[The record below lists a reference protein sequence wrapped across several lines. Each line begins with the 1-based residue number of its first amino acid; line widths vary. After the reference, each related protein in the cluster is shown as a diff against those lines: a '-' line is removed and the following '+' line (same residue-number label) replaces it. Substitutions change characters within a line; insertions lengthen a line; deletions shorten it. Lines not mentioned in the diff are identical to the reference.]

1 MDETDG
7 RTQEPTASY
16 VNVKFI
22 FGRFVIHGLRLARCA
37 RKGNSGSTKHFF
49 GRSMIEFNLKK
60 LLKSRVPVLK
70 WLPFYTIHDALGDLV
85 AGLTVGLTL
94 IPQAIAY
101 AGLAGLTPQYGLYS
115 AFAGSF
121 VYIVFG
127 TCREVNIG
135 PTALISLL
143 TYTYARGNP
152 EYAVL
157 LCFLSG
163 CVTIIF
169 GILRLGF
176 LVEFVSIPVVSGF
189 TSAASVIIACS
200 QIKSLLGLK
209 IRGESFVE
217 IWKELANNIG
227 QTRIPDLVLSCCC
240 ILVLLTLKKLK
251 DLKVSNEI
259 LKKSIWFLGTG
270 RNALVVILC
279 AVVSYVYE
287 NHGGAPF
294 ILTGHIDAGLP
305 SVGPPSFS
313 RIAGNRTETFV
324 DMCKNLGTGIVVVPL
339 ISIIGNIAI
348 AKAFSRGQFLD
359 ATQEMLTLGL
369 CNVVGSFFHSMPVTG
384 SFSRS
389 AVNNASGVRTPL
401 GGVYTGILVILALS
415 LLTPY
420 FYYIPRATLSSVI
433 ISAVIFMVE
442 VKIIQPIWKCSKR
455 DLIPTFTTF
464 FACLFAGVELG
475 ILIGVTIDLAIL
487 IYFNARPTIYIEYRN
502 TPTSSYTLVRPS
514 AGLLFPA
521 VDYLRIY
528 LIEHLANDHHK
539 LLKTFKNSKVVVLDC
554 KHIDK
559 IDFTAAQGLNM
570 VMRDFK
576 EKNHRLIML
585 RPSKEILRSVQSLC
599 EETIKV
605 VNNDIELMAALKKL
619 STSKRAPT
627 ISTEVIDMSNLKATD
642 GTRDE
647 LTCTKL

>member
-1 MDETDG
+1 MT
-7 RTQEPTASY
+7 
-16 VNVKFI
+16 
-22 FGRFVIHGLRLARCA
+22 GL
-37 RKGNSGSTKHFF
+37 NFQ
-49 GRSMIEFNLKK
+49 K
-60 LLKSRVPVLK
+60 LLKNRIPVLK
-70 WLPFYTIHDALGDLV
+70 WLPLYRPKDALGDLV

-143 TYTYARGNP
+143 TYTYARGIP
-152 EYAVL
+152 EYATL

-163 CVTIIF
+163 CVTIIL
-169 GILRLGF
+169 GVLRLGF

-189 TSAASVIIACS
+189 TSATSLIIACS
-200 QIKSLLGLK
+200 QIKSLLGLR
-209 IRGESFVE
+209 IHGESFVE
-217 IWKELANNIG
+217 IWRELVSNIG
-227 QTRIPDLVLSCCC
+227 RTRIPDLILSCCC

-251 DLKVSNEI
+251 DAKVSNQI

-270 RNALVVILC
+270 RNAIVVVLC
-279 AVVSYVYE
+279 AVISYIYE
-287 NHGGAPF
+287 IRGGAPF
-294 ILTGHIDAGLP
+294 ILTGHIDSGLP
-305 SVGPPSFS
+305 SIEPPPYS
-313 RIAGNRTETFV
+313 RISGNQTETFM
-324 DMCKNLGTGIVVVPL
+324 DICKNLGTGILIVPL
-339 ISIIGNIAI
+339 ISIIGNVAI
-348 AKAFSRGQFLD
+348 AKAFSRGQTLD

-369 CNVVGSFFHSMPVTG
+369 CNIAGSFFHSMPVTG

-401 GGVYTGILVILALS
+401 GGVYTGILVIFALS

-442 VKIIQPIWKCSKR
+442 VKIIRPIWRCSKR
-455 DLIPTFTTF
+455 DLIPTFATF

-475 ILIGVTIDLAIL
+475 ILIGVIIDLAIL

-502 TPTSSYTLVRPS
+502 TPTLTYILVRPS

-521 VDYLRIY
+521 VNYLRIY
-528 LIEHLANDHHK
+528 LIENLANNQHK
-539 LLKTFKNSKVVVLDC
+539 LLKTFKNSKIVVLDC

-559 IDFTAAQGLNM
+559 IDFTAAHGLNT
-570 VMRDFK
+570 VIRDFK

-585 RPSKEILRSVQSLC
+585 RPSKEILQSVQSLS

-605 VNNDIELMAALKKL
+605 ANTDSELVAILKEL
-619 STSKRAPT
+619 STGKRTLELTAE
-627 ISTEVIDMSNLKATD
+627 IIDMTNVKNPSRPKNEHTS
-642 GTRDE
+642 
-647 LTCTKL
+647 TKL

>member
-1 MDETDG
+1 MTG
-7 RTQEPTASY
+7 FS
-16 VNVKFI
+16 F
-22 FGRFVIHGLRLARCA
+22 
-37 RKGNSGSTKHFF
+37 
-49 GRSMIEFNLKK
+49 KK
-60 LLKSRVPVLK
+60 LLKNRIPVLK
-70 WLPFYTIHDALGDLV
+70 WLPLYKTKDALGDLV

-121 VYIVFG
+121 VYIIFG

-143 TYTYARGNP
+143 TYTYARGIP
-152 EYAVL
+152 EYAIL

-163 CVTIIF
+163 SITIVL

-189 TSAASVIIACS
+189 TSAASLIIACS

-209 IRGESFVE
+209 IHGESFIE
-217 IWKELANNIG
+217 IWRELINNVHR
-227 QTRIPDLVLSCCC
+227 TRIPDLILSCCC
-240 ILVLLTLKKLK
+240 VLILLTLKKLK
-251 DLKVSNEI
+251 DANVSSRT
-259 LKKSIWFLGTG
+259 LKKLIWFLGTG

-279 AVVSYVYE
+279 AVASYIFE
-287 NHGGAPF
+287 NRGGAPF
-294 ILTGHIDAGLP
+294 ILTGHIDSGLP
-305 SVGPPSFS
+305 SVDPPSFS
-313 RIAGNRTETFV
+313 RNVGNQTETFV
-324 DMCKNLGTGIVVVPL
+324 DMCKNLGTGIIIVPL
-339 ISIIGNIAI
+339 ISIIGNVAI
-348 AKAFSRGQFLD
+348 AKAFSRGESLD

-389 AVNNASGVRTPL
+389 AVNNTSGVRTPL
-401 GGVYTGILVILALS
+401 GGIYTGILVILALS

-433 ISAVIFMVE
+433 VCAVVFMVE
-442 VKIIQPIWKCSKR
+442 VNILRPIWKCSKR
-455 DLIPTFTTF
+455 DLIPTCTTF

-475 ILIGVTIDLAIL
+475 ILIGVAIDLAIL

-502 TPTSSYTLVRPS
+502 APTLNYILVRPS

-528 LIEHLANDHHK
+528 LLENLANEHHK
-539 LLKTFKNSKVVVLDC
+539 LLKTFKNTKIVVLDC

-559 IDFTAAQGLNM
+559 IDFTAARGLNT
-570 VMRDFK
+570 VMREFK
-576 EKNHRLIML
+576 EKNHCLIML
-585 RPSKEILRSVQSLC
+585 RPSKEILRSVQSLS
-599 EETIKV
+599 EETIHV
-605 VNNDIELMAALKKL
+605 VYTDAELVAILKEF
-619 STSKRAPT
+619 STTKAVKESGA
-627 ISTEVIDMSNLKATD
+627 EVLDMSN
-642 GTRDE
+642 GTTINSTRSE
-647 LTCTKL
+647 LTSTKL

>member
-1 MDETDG
+1 M
-7 RTQEPTASY
+7 
-16 VNVKFI
+16 
-22 FGRFVIHGLRLARCA
+22 L
-37 RKGNSGSTKHFF
+37 
-49 GRSMIEFNLKK
+49 K
-60 LLKSRVPVLK
+60 LLKKRILVGEGGRNFCEMTGFSFEKLLKEKIPILK
-70 WLPFYTIHDALGDLV
+70 WLPLYKTKDALGDLV

-121 VYIVFG
+121 VYIIFG

-143 TYTYARGNP
+143 TYTYARGIP
-152 EYAVL
+152 DYAIL

-163 CVTIIF
+163 CVTIVF

-189 TSAASVIIACS
+189 TSAASLIIACS
-200 QIKSLLGLK
+200 QIKSLLGIK
-209 IRGESFVE
+209 IHGESFVE
-217 IWKELANNIG
+217 IWLELANNIHR
-227 QTRIPDLVLSCCC
+227 TRIPDLILSCCC
-240 ILVLLTLKKLK
+240 ILILLTLKKLK
-251 DLKVSNEI
+251 DIKVSNGI
-259 LKKSIWFLGTG
+259 LRKLIWFVGTG

-279 AVVSYVYE
+279 AVASYIFE
-287 NHGGAPF
+287 NHGEVPF
-294 ILTGHIDAGLP
+294 ALTGHIDAGLP
-305 SVGPPSFS
+305 TIAPPSFS
-313 RIAGNRTETFV
+313 ISVENRTETFV
-324 DMCKNLGTGIVVVPL
+324 EICKNLGSGIVIVPL
-339 ISIIGNIAI
+339 ISIIGNVAI
-348 AKAFSRGQFLD
+348 AKAFSRGQSLD

-401 GGVYTGILVILALS
+401 GGIYTGILVILALS

-433 ISAVIFMVE
+433 VCAVIFMIE
-442 VKIIQPIWKCSKR
+442 IKMIRPLWRCSKR

-475 ILIGVTIDLAIL
+475 ILIGVAIDLAIL
-487 IYFNARPTIYIEYRN
+487 VYFNARPTIYIEYRN
-502 TPTSSYTLVRPS
+502 TSTLSYILVRPS

-528 LIEHLANDHHK
+528 LLENLAKDHQK
-539 LLKTFKNSKVVVLDC
+539 LLKTFKNTKIVVLDC

-559 IDFTAAQGLNM
+559 IDFTAARGLNM

-576 EKNHRLIML
+576 EKNHCLIML
-585 RPSKEILRSVQSLC
+585 QPSKEVLRSIQSLSK
-599 EETIKV
+599 ETIKV
-605 VNNDIELMAALKKL
+605 VNTDTELVTALKELNTTKAI
-619 STSKRAPT
+619 KK
-627 ISTEVIDMSNLKATD
+627 IGTEIIDMSN
-642 GTRDE
+642 GTTTSDMRNE
-647 LTCTKL
+647 LTSTKL

>member
-1 MDETDG
+1 MT
-7 RTQEPTASY
+7 
-16 VNVKFI
+16 
-22 FGRFVIHGLRLARCA
+22 GLNFKR
-37 RKGNSGSTKHFF
+37 
-49 GRSMIEFNLKK
+49 
-60 LLKSRVPVLK
+60 LLKNRVPILK
-70 WLPFYTIHDALGDLV
+70 WLPLYRTNDAFGDLV
-85 AGLTVGLTL
+85 AGFTVGLTL

-121 VYIVFG
+121 VYIIFG

-143 TYTYARGNP
+143 TYTYARGIP
-152 EYAVL
+152 EYAIL

-163 CVTIIF
+163 CVTIVL

-200 QIKSLLGLK
+200 QIKNLLGLK
-209 IRGESFVE
+209 IHGESFIE
-217 IWKELANNIG
+217 IWRVLASSIG
-227 QTRIPDLVLSCCC
+227 QTRIPDLILSSCC
-240 ILVLLTLKKLK
+240 ILTLLTLKKVK

-259 LKKSIWFLGTG
+259 LGKSIWFLGTG

-287 NHGGAPF
+287 GYYGGAPF
-294 ILTGHIDAGLP
+294 ILTGHIDSGLP
-305 SVGPPSFS
+305 SIAPPSFT
-313 RIAGNRTETFV
+313 RTVANQTETFF
-324 DMCKNLGTGIVVVPL
+324 DICKDLGSGIVIVPL
-339 ISIIGNIAI
+339 ISIIGNVAI
-348 AKAFSRGQFLD
+348 AKAFSRGQSLD

-369 CNVVGSFFHSMPVTG
+369 CNIVGSFFQSMPVTG

-401 GGVYTGILVILALS
+401 GGIYTGVLVVLALS

-433 ISAVIFMVE
+433 VCAVIFMVE
-442 VKIIQPIWKCSKR
+442 VQILRPIWKCSKR
-455 DLIPTFTTF
+455 DLIPTFATF
-464 FACLFAGVELG
+464 FACLFAGVEIG

-502 TPTSSYTLVRPS
+502 TPTLSYILVQPS

-521 VDYLRIY
+521 VEYLRIY
-528 LIEHLANDHHK
+528 LLENLAADQHK
-539 LLKTFKNSKVVVLDC
+539 LQRTFKNSNVVVLDC

-559 IDFTAAQGLNM
+559 IDYTAATGLNM

-576 EKNHRLIML
+576 EKNHNLILL
-585 RPSKEILRSVQSLC
+585 RPSKEVLRSIQSLS
-599 EETIKV
+599 EETIRV
-605 VNNDIELMAALKKL
+605 VNTDAEMIAALKEWN
-619 STSKRAPT
+619 TIKRTREIGA
-627 ISTEVIDMSNLKATD
+627 ELLDMSNGKPTSATKNEH
-642 GTRDE
+642 TS
-647 LTCTKL
+647 TKL

>member
-1 MDETDG
+1 MT
-7 RTQEPTASY
+7 
-16 VNVKFI
+16 V
-22 FGRFVIHGLRLARCA
+22 
-37 RKGNSGSTKHFF
+37 
-49 GRSMIEFNLKK
+49 FNLKK

-70 WLPFYTIHDALGDLV
+70 WLPLYRMSDALGDLV

-101 AGLAGLTPQYGLYS
+101 AGLAGLPPQYGLYS

-121 VYIVFG
+121 VYIIFG

-143 TYTYARGNP
+143 TYTYARGIP
-152 EYAVL
+152 EYAIL

-163 CVTIIF
+163 CVTVIF

-176 LVEFVSIPVVSGF
+176 LVDFVSVPVVTGF
-189 TSAASVIIACS
+189 TSAASLIIACS
-200 QIKSLLGLK
+200 QIKGLLGLQTH
-209 IRGESFVE
+209 GESFIE
-217 IWKELANNIG
+217 IWRELVNNIN
-227 QTRIPDLVLSCCC
+227 QTRIPDLILSCCC
-240 ILVLLTLKKLK
+240 ILILLTLKKLK
-251 DLKVSNEI
+251 DVKVSSQI
-259 LKKSIWFLGTG
+259 LAKSFWFLATS
-270 RNALVVILC
+270 RNALLVVLC
-279 AVVSYVYE
+279 AVASYIYE
-287 NHGGAPF
+287 NQGGIPF
-294 ILTGHIDAGLP
+294 LLTGHIEAGLP
-305 SVGPPSFS
+305 KLAPPPFS
-313 RIAGNRTETFV
+313 INTGNHTETFL

-339 ISIIGNIAI
+339 ISIIGNVAI
-348 AKAFSRGQFLD
+348 AKAFSRGKSLD

-369 CNVVGSFFHSMPVTG
+369 CNIVGSFFHSIPVTG

-401 GGVYTGILVILALS
+401 GGIYTGILVILALS

-433 ISAVIFMVE
+433 ICAVIFMVE
-442 VKIIQPIWKCSKR
+442 VKIILPIWRCSKR
-455 DLIPTFTTF
+455 DLIPTLTTF

-475 ILIGVTIDLAIL
+475 ILIGVAIDLAIL

-502 TPTSSYTLVRPS
+502 TPTLSYILVRPS

-528 LIEHLANDHHK
+528 LLENLENDPSK
-539 LLKTFKNSKVVVLDC
+539 LLKTFKNSKIVVLDC

-559 IDFTAAQGLNM
+559 IDFTAVQGLNM

-576 EKNHRLIML
+576 EKDHCLIML
-585 RPSKEILRSVQSLC
+585 RPSKEILRSLQSLS
-599 EETIKV
+599 EEKIEV
-605 VNNDIELMAALKKL
+605 VNNDAELVATLKELNTSRTAEETGAEVTDLTHGKAA
-619 STSKRAPT
+619 SAIR
-627 ISTEVIDMSNLKATD
+627 V
-642 GTRDE
+642 E